1 MIAPA
6 ESALHESR
14 IEHVEIPRL
23 FTLARHAGHQILEA
37 TLIPLVLFY
46 GALSVV
52 GIWGAL
58 IVALAWS
65 YTAIARRL
73 LTGQRVPG
81 ILVLGAFGIT
91 ARTVLAFATGSVFVY
106 FLQPTLTTAGIAGL
120 FLLSLPTGRP
130 LAQRLA
136 ADFCPLSSGFLA
148 HPPVQKF
155 FSRLTVLWGGVQ
167 LANAA
172 VTIGLLLSQPVH
184 TYLWAKSIASL
195 VLTGTAIGVSTVWF
209 KCSMRRHGIRVVHA
223 VAG

>member
-1 MIAPA
+1 VIA
-6 ESALHESR
+6 EGQ

-23 FTLARHAGHQILEA
+23 LALARHAGRHLLEA

-46 GALSVV
+46 GTLSLI
-52 GIWGAL
+52 GIWPAL

-65 YTAIARRL
+65 YIAIGRRL

-81 ILVLGAFGIT
+81 VLVLGAFGIT
-91 ARTVLAFATGSVFVY
+91 ARTVLAFATGSVCVY
-106 FLQPTLTTAGIAGL
+106 FLQPTLTTVGIAGL
-120 FLLSLPTGRP
+120 FLLSLPTSRP

-155 FSRLTVLWGGVQ
+155 FSRLTLLWGGVQ

-172 VTIGLLLSQPVH
+172 VTIGLLFSQPVH
-184 TYLWAKSIASL
+184 TYVWAKSLASL
-195 VLTGTAIGVSTVWF
+195 VLTGAAIGVSTVWF
-209 KCSMRRHGIRVVHA
+209 KRSMRRHGIRVVH
-223 VAG
+223 VAAG